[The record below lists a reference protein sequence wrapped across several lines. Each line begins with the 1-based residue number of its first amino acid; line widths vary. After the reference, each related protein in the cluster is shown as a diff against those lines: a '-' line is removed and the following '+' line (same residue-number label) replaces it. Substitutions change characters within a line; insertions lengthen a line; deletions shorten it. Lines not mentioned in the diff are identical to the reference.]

1 MHGHARENGRR
12 RVGTRA
18 ALPPVVQRLLYRWF
32 IQYNPL
38 YLLSAVLVL
47 LGLFL
52 MARGLTND
60 ASLWGSF
67 GVGIVTELYAA
78 ALIGGAALLTRI
90 GLRRSAVCVA
100 LIAVVYQGDLIL
112 STEMYPLLPRLG
124 ALGSAVWLAVFVAKL
139 LALAWALELRLSFSA
154 IAIPTFG
161 ALGLAAI
168 PYWARTVAAQT
179 FTTIVA
185 VWLFALFAAGLWTSR
200 RVTSRVALD
209 AWGDT
214 VLRRS
219 TRATWLIWGGL
230 AIGHVFFWI
239 VQYDVH
245 GVVLV
250 PMAALLATRWLERER
265 NVVAVVAAT
274 LVLTAVIVPELFEL
288 TSAMGAAVFAL
299 HALEKRTA
307 PRHVAWAGY
316 AVFLAA
322 WTSSWSGGAWPQHIV
337 VLDVALS
344 VALALFVWRRGRR
357 SVLWPL
363 FASYLHWSIQ
373 TRVVRV
379 PQSTLSWGM
388 TTVAVGFALLLVSL
402 FTSWR
407 LHKSRFVLQ

>member
-1 MHGHARENGRR
+1 MPAS
-12 RVGTRA
+12 
-18 ALPPVVQRLLYRWF
+18 VQRLLYRWF
-32 IQYNPL
+32 VQYNPL

-52 MARGLTND
+52 MARGLTNHS
-60 ASLWGSF
+60 SLWGSF

-90 GLRRSAVCVA
+90 GLRRPAVCVA

-124 ALGSAVWLAVFVAKL
+124 ALGGAVWLVVFVAKL
-139 LALAWALELRLSFSA
+139 LALAWALRLRLSFSA
-154 IAIPTFG
+154 IAVPIFG
-161 ALGLAAI
+161 AAGIAAI
-168 PYWARTVAAQT
+168 PYWARTGDAST
-179 FTTIVA
+179 FWTIVSL
-185 VWLFALFAAGLWTSR
+185 WLFTLFAMAFWTSR
-200 RVTSRVALD
+200 RVASRVALD

-214 VLRRS
+214 VLRRA
-219 TRATWLIWGGL
+219 TRAAWLIWGGL
-230 AIGHVFFWI
+230 AIGHVLFWTL
-239 VQYDVH
+239 QYGVH

-265 NVVAVVAAT
+265 NVVAVVAVT
-274 LVLTAVIVPELFEL
+274 LVLTAAILPELL
-288 TSAMGAAVFAL
+288 QLSALMSAAVFTL
-299 HALEKRTA
+299 HALSKRTA

-322 WTSSWSGGAWPQHIV
+322 WTASWSGGAWPQHIV
-337 VLDVALS
+337 LLDVALS
-344 VALALFVWRRGRR
+344 VALASFVWRRGQR

-379 PQSTLSWGM
+379 PQSTLSWGV
-388 TTVAVGFALLLVSL
+388 TTVAAGFALLLVSL

-407 LHKSRFVLQ
+407 LQRSRFVLGEEREI